1 MRVDCLHHIARVLLL
16 VRENFDFT
24 TRDED
29 HYDFLI
35 HSIFITVLI
44 EFTFFVLRK
53 YPEKLGPTL

>member
-35 HSIFITVLI
+35 HSILITVLI
-44 EFTFFVLRK
+44 EFNYSGT
-53 YPEKLGPTL
+53 